1 MEAKRLIVNGKTAL
15 GIELGSTRIKGVLID
30 FKARFLQLGSIT
42 GKILLLTISGHTAW
56 RRFIREYAGA
66 TTPCGKMWKENTA
79 FPCRI
84 SVLLES
90 AP

>member
-30 FKARFLQLGSIT
+30 FSGRVLAVGIYDWENSFVDNIWTYSLEEIHT
-42 GKILLLTISGHTAW
+42 GI
-56 RRFIREYAGA
+56 RRCYSSLREDVE
-66 TTPCGKMWKENTA
+66 KNTA
-79 FPCRI
+79 FLCRT
-84 SVLLES
+84 SERLAS